1 MIQLR
6 CTTKVQKQLRLKPKD
21 LSEISQPQT
30 TLGNWYVNITTI
42 DRRKFFV
49 FMNEKTLLSFIIF
62 GITKANAKKIHSVFV
77 NGLAHYLQIEGFD
90 DQTIGRIINEYQQM
104 EYTKTHSK
112 QLLGNMNNLIQTYAH
127 YIYCAGGLEY
137 CDLTDIIQR
146 INHMP
151 QRNINWKYSID
162 LTKELLKHRQNF
174 VPKFA

>member
-1 MIQLR
+1 
-6 CTTKVQKQLRLKPKD
+6 
-21 LSEISQPQT
+21 
-30 TLGNWYVNITTI
+30 
-42 DRRKFFV
+42 
-49 FMNEKTLLSFIIF
+49 
-62 GITKANAKKIHSVFV
+62 
-77 NGLAHYLQIEGFD
+77 
-90 DQTIGRIINEYQQM
+90 M

-127 YIYCAGGLEY
+127 YIYYDGGLEY

>member
-1 MIQLR
+1 
-6 CTTKVQKQLRLKPKD
+6 
-21 LSEISQPQT
+21 
-30 TLGNWYVNITTI
+30 
-42 DRRKFFV
+42 
-49 FMNEKTLLSFIIF
+49 MNEKTLLSFIIF

-127 YIYCAGGLEY
+127 YIYYDGGLEY

>member
-1 MIQLR
+1 
-6 CTTKVQKQLRLKPKD
+6 
-21 LSEISQPQT
+21 
-30 TLGNWYVNITTI
+30 
-42 DRRKFFV
+42 
-49 FMNEKTLLSFIIF
+49 MNEKTLLSFIIF

-127 YIYCAGGLEY
+127 YIYYDGGLEY

-162 LTKELLKHRQNF
+162 LTKELLEHRQNF